1 MLRMTKKEKA
11 MSVLVVVECADGEV
25 KKSSLEVASYG
36 AEVAAMLGTTATAI
50 AVGEANATNLA
61 KLGEQGITKVLH
73 DAEPRLKDFVNNAYT
88 KLIATAA
95 EQEQATIIVL
105 ANSNIG
111 AAVGSRLSVRLKA
124 SLATNV
130 VELPRTEGGQFV
142 VKRGAFSGKAFSD
155 VSLSGDRKIIAVK
168 KNSTEAKHEAGKTAE
183 VTSFA
188 AQLTD
193 ADFADAPTQVIMQDQ
208 AGGVLLPEADL
219 VVSGG
224 RGMKGPEN
232 WGLIEELAKALG
244 AATACSKPVSDVD
257 WRPHHEHV
265 GQTGITVS
273 PNLYIACGI
282 SGAIQHLAGVNSS
295 KVIVVI
301 NKDPEAPFFK
311 AADYG
316 IVGDVFDVLPKLTA
330 AVKALG

>member
-1 MLRMTKKEKA
+1 

-50 AVGEANATNLA
+50 AVGEANAANLA

-95 EQEQATIIVL
+95 EQEQAKIIIL

-130 VELPRTEGGQFV
+130 VELPKTEGGQFV

-155 VSLSGDRKIIAVK
+155 VALSGDRKIIAVK
-168 KNSTEAKHEAGKTAE
+168 KNSTEAKHDAGKTAE
-183 VTSFA
+183 VSTFA

-193 ADFADAPTQVIMQDQ
+193 ADFADAPSQVIMQDQ

-232 WGLIEELAKALG
+232 WSLIEDLAKALG

>member
-1 MLRMTKKEKA
+1 
-11 MSVLVVVECADGEV
+11 MSVLVVVECAEGEV
-25 KKSSLEVASYG
+25 KKSSLEVATYG
-36 AEVAAMLGTTATAI
+36 AKVAAQLGTTATAI
-50 AVGEANATNLA
+50 AVGEATEANLA
-61 KLGEQGITKVLH
+61 KLGEQGITKVLY
-73 DAEPRLKDFVNNAYT
+73 DKEPRLKDFVNNAYT

-95 EQEQATIIVL
+95 DQESAKVLVL

-111 AAVGSRLSVRLKA
+111 AAVGSRLAVRLRA

-130 VELPRTEGGQFV
+130 VELPRTDGGQFV
-142 VKRGAFSGKAFSD
+142 VKRGAFSGKAFAD
-155 VSLSGDRKIIAVK
+155 VVLNGDRRILAVK
-168 KNSTEAKHEAGKTAE
+168 KNSLEAQHEAGKTAE
-183 VTSFA
+183 VVAFA

-193 ADFADAPTQVIMQDQ
+193 ADFADAPSQVVMQDQ
-208 AGGVLLPEADL
+208 AGGVLLPEADK

-232 WGLIEELAKALG
+232 WHLIEDLAKALG

-330 AVKALG
+330 AVKALN

>member
-1 MLRMTKKEKA
+1 
-11 MSVLVVVECADGEV
+11 MSVLVVVECDKGEV
-25 KKSSLEVASYG
+25 KKSSLEVATYG
-36 AEVAAMLGTTATAI
+36 AQVAAQLGTTATAI
-50 AVGEANATNLA
+50 AVGEATEANLA
-61 KLGEQGITKVLH
+61 KLGEQGITKVLY
-73 DAEPRLKDFVNNAYT
+73 DKEPRLKDFVNNAYT

-95 EQEQATIIVL
+95 QQEDAKVIVL

-111 AAVGSRLSVRLKA
+111 AAVGSRLAVRLGA

-130 VELPRTEGGQFV
+130 VELPRTDGGQFV
-142 VKRGAFSGKAFSD
+142 VKRGAFSGKAFAD
-155 VSLSGDRKIIAVK
+155 VVLSGDKKIVAVK
-168 KNSTEAKHEAGKTAE
+168 KNSIEAQHAAGKTAE
-183 VTSFA
+183 VAAFS

-193 ADFADAPTQVIMQDQ
+193 ADFADAPKQVIMQDQ
-208 AGGVLLPEADL
+208 AGGVLLPEAER

-232 WGLIEELAKALG
+232 WGLIEDLAKALG

-316 IVGDVFDVLPKLTA
+316 IVGDVMDVLPKLTA
-330 AVKALG
+330 AVKELG

>member
-1 MLRMTKKEKA
+1 
-11 MSVLVVVECADGEV
+11 MSILVVVECDKGEV
-25 KKSSLEVASYG
+25 KKSSLEVATYG
-36 AEVAAMLGTTATAI
+36 ALLAAQLGTSATAV
-50 AVGEANATNLA
+50 AVGEATDANLA
-61 KLGEQGITKVLH
+61 KLGEQGITKVLY
-73 DAEPRLKDFVNNAYT
+73 DKEPRLKDFVNNAYT
-88 KLIATAA
+88 KLIANAA
-95 EQEQATIIVL
+95 QQEASKVIVL

-111 AAVGSRLSVRLKA
+111 ASVGARLSIRLQA

-130 VELPRTEGGQFV
+130 VELPKTDGGQFV
-142 VKRGAFSGKAFSD
+142 VKRGAFSGKAFSE
-155 VSLSGDRKIIAVK
+155 VVLNGERKIVAVK
-168 KNSTEAKHEAGKTAE
+168 KNSLEAQHAAGKTAE
-183 VTSFA
+183 VVAFA

-193 ADFADAPTQVIMQDQ
+193 ADFADAPQQVVLQDQ
-208 AGGVLLPEADL
+208 AGGILLPEAEL

-232 WGLIEELAKALG
+232 WNLIEDLAKALG

-330 AVKALG
+330 AVKELS